1 MKKKI
6 LWKKEFYI
14 KRKLFTLNKSPYS
27 EEEKNQHVVNIF
39 HADKMLK
46 NHIFLNESQHF
57 PGFPSTTTLT
67 STSHCQE
74 LKLSGSQKKR
84 CQNQKCGA
92 FFLLPM
98 QIGARCCNQHAGGN
112 CCVLRS
118 PAVCLFMQV
127 KLLIYELLR
136 CHQTSCQKELSCA
149 NATPARKYS
158 HPSDCQAKCHGA
170 HSVISNH

>member
-27 EEEKNQHVVNIF
+27 EEEEKSTCS
-39 HADKMLK
+39 
-46 NHIFLNESQHF
+46 EHF
-57 PGFPSTTTLT
+57 PCGQNVEKSHFLERISTFPRFSIHYHFDFHVTLLGVEVVRKPKEALPK
-67 STSHCQE
+67 SEVWCLLSASYANWCQV
-74 LKLSGSQKKR
+74 LQPACRWKLLCFAFTCGLSVHASQ
-84 CQNQKCGA
+84 
-92 FFLLPM
+92 
-98 QIGARCCNQHAGGN
+98 
-112 CCVLRS
+112 
-118 PAVCLFMQV
+118 
-127 KLLIYELLR
+127 LLIYELLR

>member
-14 KRKLFTLNKSPYS
+14 KRKLFSLNKSPYS

-46 NHIFLNESQHF
+46 NHIFLNESQHV
-57 PGFPSTTTLT
+57 PCFPSTTTLT
-67 STSHCQE
+67 STSHCLGVEVVRKPKEALPKSEVWCLLSASYANWCQV
-74 LKLSGSQKKR
+74 LQPACRWKLLCFAFTCGLSVHASQ
-84 CQNQKCGA
+84 
-92 FFLLPM
+92 
-98 QIGARCCNQHAGGN
+98 
-112 CCVLRS
+112 
-118 PAVCLFMQV
+118 
-127 KLLIYELLR
+127 LLIYELLR
-136 CHQTSCQKELSCA
+136 RHQTSCQKELSCA